1 MNKKYTVEVIHDNE
15 TDEFILPLPEDI
27 LNEVKWQEG
36 DTLRWKDNL
45 DGSFT
50 ISRVET
56 EEKIYLIETV
66 SMFRHR
72 YAVRAQS
79 VEHAKDI
86 VTCEEAE
93 EISQEY
99 IGENIVG
106 GREITEDEYLQ
117 IFDQDNDYLK
127 NWSVE
132 LKLSKITKLTSK
144 NNLNNDYTT

>member
-15 TDEFILPLPEDI
+15 TDEFILPLPEDV

-56 EEKIYLIETV
+56 EEKLYLVETV

-72 YAVRAQS
+72 YAVRARS
-79 VEHAKDI
+79 LEHAKDT
-86 VTCEEAE
+86 VVCEEADE
-93 EISQEY
+93 LSQEH
-99 IGENIVG
+99 IGENIVS

-117 IFDQDNDYLK
+117 IFDQDNDYLRSWDRAK
-127 NWSVE
+127 
-132 LKLSKITKLTSK
+132 KLESITQVCYSQERAR
-144 NNLNNDYTT
+144 